1 MMLILT
7 YTNDNS
13 TLRTVLTY
21 CWVVFI
27 NKTENNTIII
37 SKFTHFKTYFLQ
49 VFYDLQMSKHCH
61 NIHDTN
67 EN

>member
-1 MMLILT
+1 MLIPT
-7 YTNDNS
+7 YINDNS

-37 SKFTHFKTYFLQ
+37 SYIQTHFKTYFLQ
-49 VFYDLQMSKHCH
+49 VF
-61 NIHDTN
+61 
-67 EN
+67 